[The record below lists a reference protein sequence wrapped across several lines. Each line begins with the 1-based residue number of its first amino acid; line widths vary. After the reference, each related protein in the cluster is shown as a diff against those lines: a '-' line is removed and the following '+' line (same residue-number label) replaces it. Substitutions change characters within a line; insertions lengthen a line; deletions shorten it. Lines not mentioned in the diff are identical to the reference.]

1 MRCEDL
7 APRISQ
13 SADSGMDPEAAT
25 ELAEHVRSCPSCL
38 NRWRTLQQ
46 AESILSGAPLVVPPA
61 GFGQRVMAS
70 VASERAWLAAQRN
83 PARRSPRMAVA
94 AAGVA
99 LIFVAT
105 GAIVIGASLAWNPE
119 TLVRLAAQSLVL
131 ALVELSGTLVSVDA
145 LVRAIA
151 VIWGA
156 LPAPASQ
163 AVLCAASLGAFA
175 VVSCWAWLVGRYGW
189 GAWLTS
195 A

>member
-46 AESILSGAPLVVPPA
+46 AESILSGAPLMAPRA

-70 VASERAWLAAQRN
+70 VASERALLAAQRN
-83 PARRSPRMAVA
+83 PARRSPRVAVA
-94 AAGVA
+94 AVGVA
-99 LIFVAT
+99 LVFVAT

-119 TLVRLAAQSLVL
+119 TLVRLGTQSLVL
-131 ALVELSGTLVSVDA
+131 ALVEISGTLVSVDA

-156 LPAPASQ
+156 LPAPAGQ
-163 AVLCAASLGAFA
+163 AVLCTAGLAALA
-175 VVSCWAWLVGRYGW
+175 VVFCWAWLVSRYGW
-189 GAWLTS
+189 GAHPAS